1 MHFYCLFVSRTASH
15 FLIIEKTNKVLKK
28 KKLQKMNRMF
38 IGLLLLSLAW
48 EASGKRRFSS
58 DSF

>member
-28 KKLQKMNRMF
+28 KKLVCNQRRLRIPQK
-38 IGLLLLSLAW
+38 
-48 EASGKRRFSS
+48 KRVARFMGI
-58 DSF
+58 FL